1 MQWTAK
7 HFDNVYLLT
16 DEHPN
21 LTNDLVVYVS
31 PEDKTVV
38 IDHQALNY
46 EVIGKRTKV
55 LWCYEPGKKLAG
67 KTTFVAMPMATQV
80 AAQTIAQELSKQID
94 NNLFMEVTFNNLLEQ
109 AKEMEKERIENS
121 YNAGYNNGVLD
132 TCLTSKQY
140 YDKTFKQQEQ

>member
-67 KTTFVAMPMATQV
+67 KTTLVAMPMATQV
-80 AAQTIAQELSKQID
+80 AAQTIASELISVQPMSPERSAMYSMLNRYSD
-94 NNLFMEVTFNNLLEQ
+94 TEVDESFYLPTTMITYQ
-109 AKEMEKERIENS
+109 
-121 YNAGYNNGVLD
+121 
-132 TCLTSKQY
+132 
-140 YDKTFKQQEQ
+140 

>member
-21 LTNDLVVYVS
+21 LTNELVVYVL

-38 IDHQALNY
+38 IDHEAINH
-46 EVIGKRTKV
+46 EVIGERTKV

-80 AAQTIAQELSKQID
+80 AAQTIAQDLIAVQPMSPERSAMYSMLNRYSD
-94 NNLFMEVTFNNLLEQ
+94 TEVDESFYLPTTMITYQ
-109 AKEMEKERIENS
+109 
-121 YNAGYNNGVLD
+121 
-132 TCLTSKQY
+132 
-140 YDKTFKQQEQ
+140 